1 MPAPAPAL
9 GARLRR
15 RAGRRPGRIVW
26 RRRLAPALAAC
37 ALSVDA
43 LGDQDFDVRPIYYAM
58 LEAAESSFSSHSGR
72 MEEDF
77 RATRSALSQSAARNL
92 ERLRAEG
99 EELERARREGEAAFE
114 VERDALNVR
123 VEALNRRVRHRELD
137 REAAAGA
144 VERYREAFDRVL
156 AELRAAQSRYR
167 ELAKQVQE
175 RRSALEDASRTYRD
189 GSSEEAREIA
199 RLDEAYRRFTA
210 QVVGAYRER
219 EEALRLEK
227 EAHRSWL
234 EEGMERRQDG
244 QRALAALAERYA
256 ALKDVHDRVQQELNR
271 RIEAYNEQV
280 RAQTDEDAGE
290 SGLAVLRDAVARH
303 RELLDG
309 HRRQAVALVR
319 EITGL
324 RAGLGTERAAFEEE
338 RVEREEALRAGA
350 RALVAEQQEIAAL
363 VEARRADVQER
374 IRAVESRVRAG
385 IAALREQVKAGE
397 GRIAGEFG
405 AAPAELLAAAA
416 QWTRTLD
423 PSHLY
428 APEGAPLFDLAP
440 SGSAVLYDAIGAARD
455 LESGMR
461 RALDRHLSAVRKPV
475 DDIVAEREALV
486 LRHRDSASALA
497 ERSADWR
504 TRLEAAERESRRVSS
519 ALAEY
524 FEGRI
529 ALAGLD
535 LRALQAAL
543 LDVLEAPVPAHPESG
558 ERERLR
564 DAVAGKAAMLGAV
577 IDTPPVSAHPL
588 VEGLAETGR
597 ERLAEP
603 QGLEWQRLGGE
614 SFHRESAP
622 EEQPLAG
629 ESERRLL
636 SAWYRRLD
644 TAGALDPFAH
654 RLAHHFPSLSAPEVE
669 DALFGLFDAGMREA
683 GEVVRYRWKEGLTAY
698 QIRIL
703 ERSYWL
709 QPDGRLL
716 LSPLTW

>member
-1 MPAPAPAL
+1 M
-9 GARLRR
+9 
-15 RAGRRPGRIVW
+15 W

-43 LGDQDFDVRPIYYAM
+43 LGDQEFDVRPIYYAM
-58 LEAAESSFSSHSGR
+58 LEAAESSFSSHSGG

-77 RATRSALSQSAARNL
+77 RATRAALSQSAARNL

-114 VERDALNVR
+114 VEQDALNAR
-123 VEALNRRVRHRELD
+123 MEALNQRMRRLELD
-137 REAAAGA
+137 GEEEAGA
-144 VERYREAFDRVL
+144 VALYREAFDRVL

-167 ELAKQVQE
+167 ELTNQVQE
-175 RRSALEDASRTYRD
+175 RRSALEDASRAYRD

-199 RLDEAYRRFTA
+199 RLDDAYRRFTA
-210 QVVGAYRER
+210 QVVDAYRER
-219 EEALRLEK
+219 EELLRLER
-227 EAHRSWL
+227 EAHLNWL

-244 QRALAALAERYA
+244 RRALAALAERYA
-256 ALKDVHDRVQQELNR
+256 ALEDAHDRVQQELNR
-271 RIEAYNEQV
+271 RIEAYDEQV
-280 RAQTDEDAGE
+280 RAQTDEDADE
-290 SGLAVLRDAVARH
+290 SGLAVLRDAIARH

-309 HRRQAVALVR
+309 HRRQAVVLYR
-319 EITGL
+319 EIAAL
-324 RAGLGTERAAFEEE
+324 HAGLGTERAAFEEE
-338 RVEREEALRAGA
+338 RMEREEALRTGT
-350 RALVAEQQEIAAL
+350 RALVAERQEIAAL

-374 IRAVESRVRAG
+374 IRAVENRVRAG
-385 IAALREQVKAGE
+385 VAALREQVEAGE
-397 GRIAGEFG
+397 GQIAEEFG

-416 QWTRTLD
+416 LWTRTLD

-428 APEGAPLFDLAP
+428 GPEGAPLFDLAP
-440 SGSAVLYDAIGAARD
+440 PGSAVLYDAIGAARD

-461 RALDRHLSAVRKPV
+461 SALVQHAAALRKRI

-497 ERSADWR
+497 ERSTDWR
-504 TRLEAAERESRRVSS
+504 TRLEAAEHESRHVSS

-529 ALAGLD
+529 ALAVLD

-543 LDVLEAPVPAHPESG
+543 LDVLKAPVPVRPETG
-558 ERERLR
+558 EREGLR
-564 DAVAGKAAMLGAV
+564 DAVAEKAAMLGAV
-577 IDTPPVSAHPL
+577 IDSPSVSAHPL

-597 ERLAEP
+597 ERFAEP
-603 QGLEWQRLGGE
+603 QGLEWQRLGGA

-644 TAGALDPFAH
+644 SAGALEPLAQ
-654 RLAHHFPSLSAPEVE
+654 RLVHHFPSLSAAKVE
-669 DALFGLFDAGMREA
+669 DGLFGLFDAGMREA
-683 GEVVRYRWKEGLTAY
+683 GEVVRYRWKEGLIAY
-698 QIRIL
+698 QVRIL

-716 LSPLTW
+716 LTPLTW

>member
-1 MPAPAPAL
+1 MPAPTPAL

-43 LGDQDFDVRPIYYAM
+43 LGDQEFDVRPIYYAM
-58 LEAAESSFSSHSGR
+58 LEAAESSFNSHSGR
-72 MEEDF
+72 IEEDF
-77 RATRSALSQSAARNL
+77 RATRAALSQSAARNL

-123 VEALNRRVRHRELD
+123 MEALNQRVRHLELD
-137 REAAAGA
+137 REEAAGT
-144 VERYREAFDRVL
+144 VELYREAFGRVL

-167 ELAKQVQE
+167 ELGKQVQE
-175 RRSALEDASRTYRD
+175 RRRALEDASRAYRD

-199 RLDEAYRRFTA
+199 RLDDAYRRFTA
-210 QVVGAYRER
+210 QVVDAHRER
-219 EEALRLEK
+219 EEVLRLER
-227 EAHRSWL
+227 EEHRNWL
-234 EEGMERRQDG
+234 EERTERRQDG
-244 QRALAALAERYA
+244 QRALAALAEQYA
-256 ALKDVHDRVQQELNR
+256 VLEGDHDRVQQELNR

-280 RAQTDEDAGE
+280 RAQTDEDADE
-290 SGLAVLRDAVARH
+290 SGLAVLRDAIAGH
-303 RELLDG
+303 RELLEE
-309 HRRQAVALVR
+309 HRRWAVALFR
-319 EITGL
+319 EITVL
-324 RAGLGTERAAFEEE
+324 RAGLGTEHAAFEKE
-338 RVEREEALRAGA
+338 RTERGEALRAAA
-350 RALVAEQQEIAAL
+350 RALVSEQQEIAAL

-374 IRAVESRVRAG
+374 IRVAESRVRAG
-385 IAALREQVKAGE
+385 IAALREQVEAGE
-397 GRIAGEFG
+397 GQIAEEFG

-416 QWTRTLD
+416 QWARTLD

-428 APEGAPLFDLAP
+428 GPEGAPLFDLAP
-440 SGSAVLYDAIGAARD
+440 SGSAVLYDAIGAARG
-455 LESGMR
+455 LESGLR
-461 RALDRHLSAVRKPV
+461 NALDQHVATVRRRI

-543 LDVLEAPVPAHPESG
+543 LDALEAPVPVRPESG

-564 DAVAGKAAMLGAV
+564 DSVAETAAMLGAV
-577 IDTPPVSAHPL
+577 IATPPAPAHPL
-588 VEGLAETGR
+588 VEGLAEAGR
-597 ERLAEP
+597 KRHAEA
-603 QGLEWQRLGGE
+603 QDLEWQRLGGA

-629 ESERRLL
+629 EPERRLL

-644 TAGALDPFAH
+644 TAGALDPLAR

-669 DALFGLFDAGMREA
+669 DALFGLFEAGMREA
-683 GEVVRYRWKEGLTAY
+683 GEVVRYRWKEGMSAY

>member
-1 MPAPAPAL
+1 M
-9 GARLRR
+9 
-15 RAGRRPGRIVW
+15 W

-43 LGDQDFDVRPIYYAM
+43 LGDQDFDVRPVYYAM
-58 LEAAESSFSSHSGR
+58 LEAAESSFSSHSGG

-77 RATRSALSQSAARNL
+77 RATRAALSQSAARSL

-114 VERDALNVR
+114 VEQDALEAR
-123 VEALNRRVRHRELD
+123 MEALNQRMRHLELD
-137 REAAAGA
+137 GEGETGA
-144 VERYREAFDRVL
+144 VALYREAFDRVL

-167 ELAKQVQE
+167 ELTNQVQK
-175 RRSALEDASRTYRD
+175 RRSALEDASRAYRD

-199 RLDEAYRRFTA
+199 RLGDAYRRFTA
-210 QVVGAYRER
+210 QVVDAYRER
-219 EEALRLEK
+219 EELLRLEK
-227 EAHRSWL
+227 EAHLNWL

-244 QRALAALAERYA
+244 RRALAALAERYA
-256 ALKDVHDRVQQELNR
+256 VLEDAHDRVQQELNR
-271 RIEAYNEQV
+271 RIEAYDEQV
-280 RAQTDEDAGE
+280 RAQTDEDADE
-290 SGLAVLRDAVARH
+290 SGLAVLRDAIARH

-309 HRRQAVALVR
+309 HRRQAVVLYR
-319 EITGL
+319 EIAAL
-324 RAGLGTERAAFEEE
+324 HAGLGTERAAFEEE
-338 RVEREEALRAGA
+338 RMEREEALRTGT
-350 RALVAEQQEIAAL
+350 RALVAERQEIAAL

-374 IRAVESRVRAG
+374 IRAVESRVQAG
-385 IAALREQVKAGE
+385 IAALRGEVEAGE
-397 GRIAGEFG
+397 GQIAEELG

-416 QWTRTLD
+416 LWTRTLD

-428 APEGAPLFDLAP
+428 GPEGVPLFDLAP

-461 RALDRHLSAVRKPV
+461 SALVQHAAALRKHM

-504 TRLEAAERESRRVSS
+504 SRLEAAERESRRVSS

-543 LDVLEAPVPAHPESG
+543 LDVLKTPVPALPETR
-558 ERERLR
+558 EREGLR
-564 DAVAGKAAMLGAV
+564 DAVAEKAAMLGAV

-597 ERLAEP
+597 ERFAEP
-603 QGLEWQRLGGE
+603 QGLEWQRLGGA

-644 TAGALDPFAH
+644 SAGALEPLAQ

-683 GEVVRYRWKEGLTAY
+683 GEVVRYRWKEGLSAY
-698 QIRIL
+698 QVRIL
-703 ERSYWL
+703 ERKYWL

-716 LSPLTW
+716 LTPLTW

>member
-15 RAGRRPGRIVW
+15 RAGRRPGRVVW

-43 LGDQDFDVRPIYYAM
+43 LGDQDFDVRPVYYAM
-58 LEAAESSFSSHSGR
+58 LEAAESSFSAHSGR
-72 MEEDF
+72 MEEDY
-77 RATRSALSQSAARNL
+77 RAARAALSRSADRNL
-92 ERLRAEG
+92 ERLRTEG
-99 EELERARREGEAAFE
+99 EALERARREGEAAFE
-114 VERDALNVR
+114 AERDALDAR
-123 VEALNRRVRHRELD
+123 MEALNRSVRRFELD

-144 VERYREAFDRVL
+144 VELYREAFDRVL

-167 ELAKQVQE
+167 ELRQRVQE
-175 RRSALEDASRTYRD
+175 RRRALEDASRAYRD
-189 GSSEEAREIA
+189 GSSEEAKEIA
-199 RLDEAYRRFTA
+199 RLDDAYRRFTA
-210 QVVGAYRER
+210 QVVDAYRER
-219 EEALRLEK
+219 EEALALEK
-227 EAHRSWL
+227 EEHRNWL

-256 ALKDVHDRVQQELNR
+256 ALEGAHDRVQQELNR

-280 RAQTDEDAGE
+280 RARTDEDADE
-290 SGLAVLRDAVARH
+290 SGLAVLRDAIARH
-303 RELLDG
+303 REQLDG
-309 HRRQAVALVR
+309 HRRRAVALFR

-324 RAGLGTERAAFEEE
+324 RAGLGTEHAAFEEE
-338 RVEREEALRAGA
+338 RTEREEALRAAA
-350 RALVAEQQEIAAL
+350 RALVSERQEIAAL

-374 IRAVESRVRAG
+374 IRVVESRVRAR
-385 IAALREQVKAGE
+385 IAALREQVEAGE
-397 GRIAGEFG
+397 GQIAEEFG

-428 APEGAPLFDLAP
+428 GPEGAPLFDLAP
-440 SGSAVLYDAIGAARD
+440 SGSAVLYDATGAARG
-455 LESGMR
+455 LESDMR
-461 RALDRHLSAVRKPV
+461 RALDQHVSAAQRRV
-475 DDIVAEREALV
+475 DDIVAERDALV

-497 ERSADWR
+497 ERAADWR
-504 TRLEAAERESRRVSS
+504 TRLEAAERESRRASS
-519 ALAEY
+519 ALTEY
-524 FEGRI
+524 FAGRI

-535 LRALQAAL
+535 LRTLQAAL
-543 LDVLEAPVPAHPESG
+543 LDVLEAPVPVLPESG

-564 DAVAGKAAMLGAV
+564 DSVAGKAAMLGTV
-577 IDTPPVSAHPL
+577 IDTPPVPAHPL

-597 ERLAEP
+597 ERHAEP
-603 QGLEWQRLGGE
+603 QDLEWQRLEGAP
-614 SFHRESAP
+614 FPRESAP

-636 SAWYRRLD
+636 LAWYRRLD
-644 TAGALDPFAH
+644 SARALEPLAH

-683 GEVVRYRWKEGLTAY
+683 GEVVRYRWKEGLSAY
-698 QIRIL
+698 QVRIL

-716 LSPLTW
+716 LGPLTW

>member
-1 MPAPAPAL
+1 M
-9 GARLRR
+9 
-15 RAGRRPGRIVW
+15 W

-43 LGDQDFDVRPIYYAM
+43 LGDQEFDVRPIYYAM
-58 LEAAESSFSSHSGR
+58 LEAAESSFSSHSGG

-77 RATRSALSQSAARNL
+77 RATRAALSQSAARNL

-114 VERDALNVR
+114 IEQDALNAR
-123 VEALNRRVRHRELD
+123 TEALNQRMRHLELD
-137 REAAAGA
+137 GEGETGA
-144 VERYREAFDRVL
+144 VALYREAFDRVL

-167 ELAKQVQE
+167 ELTNQVRE
-175 RRSALEDASRTYRD
+175 RRSALDDASRAYRD

-199 RLDEAYRRFTA
+199 RLDDAYRRFTA
-210 QVVGAYRER
+210 PVVDAYRER
-219 EEALRLEK
+219 EELLRLEK
-227 EAHRSWL
+227 EAHLNWL

-244 QRALAALAERYA
+244 QRALATLAERYA
-256 ALKDVHDRVQQELNR
+256 VLEDAHDRVQQELNR
-271 RIEAYNEQV
+271 RIEAYDEQG
-280 RAQTDEDAGE
+280 RAQTDEDADE
-290 SGLAVLRDAVARH
+290 SGLAVLRDAIARH

-309 HRRQAVALVR
+309 HRRQAVVLYR
-319 EITGL
+319 EIAAL
-324 RAGLGTERAAFEEE
+324 HAGLGTERAAFEEE
-338 RVEREEALRAGA
+338 RMEREEALRAGT
-350 RALVAEQQEIAAL
+350 RALVAERQEIAAL
-363 VEARRADVQER
+363 VEARRAEAQER
-374 IRAVESRVRAG
+374 IREVESRVRAG
-385 IAALREQVKAGE
+385 IAALREQVEAGE
-397 GRIAGEFG
+397 GQIAEEFG

-416 QWTRTLD
+416 LWTRTLD

-428 APEGAPLFDLAP
+428 GPEGAPLFDLAP
-440 SGSAVLYDAIGAARD
+440 SGSAVLYDAISTAQD

-461 RALDRHLSAVRKPV
+461 SALVQHAAALRKRM

-497 ERSADWR
+497 ERSADWQ
-504 TRLEAAERESRRVSS
+504 TRLEAAERESLRVSS
-519 ALAEY
+519 ALAGY

-543 LDVLEAPVPAHPESG
+543 LDVLKTPVPTLPETG
-558 ERERLR
+558 EREGLR
-564 DAVAGKAAMLGAV
+564 NAVAEKAAMLGTV
-577 IDTPPVSAHPL
+577 IDTPPASAHPL

-597 ERLAEP
+597 ERFAEP
-603 QGLEWQRLGGE
+603 QGLEWQRLGGA

-644 TAGALDPFAH
+644 TAGALEPLAQ

-683 GEVVRYRWKEGLTAY
+683 GEVVRYRWKEGLSAY
-698 QIRIL
+698 QVRIL

-716 LSPLTW
+716 LTPLTW

>member
-1 MPAPAPAL
+1 
-9 GARLRR
+9 
-15 RAGRRPGRIVW
+15 V
-26 RRRLAPALAAC
+26 PALAAC

-77 RATRSALSQSAARNL
+77 RATREALSQSAARTL

-114 VERDALNVR
+114 VERNVLNVR
-123 VEALNRRVRHRELD
+123 MKALNQRVRHLELD
-137 REAAAGA
+137 REEAAGA
-144 VERYREAFDRVL
+144 IEFYREAFDRVL

-167 ELAKQVQE
+167 ELRKQVQE
-175 RRSALEDASRTYRD
+175 RRRALEDASRAYRD

-199 RLDEAYRRFTA
+199 RLDDAYRRFTV
-210 QVVGAYRER
+210 QVVDAHRER
-219 EEALRLEK
+219 KEALRLEK
-227 EAHRSWL
+227 EKHRSWL
-234 EEGMERRQDG
+234 EEWIERRRDG
-244 QRALAALAERYA
+244 QRALAALVEQYA
-256 ALKDVHDRVQQELNR
+256 ALESAHDRVQQELNR

-280 RAQTDEDAGE
+280 RAQTDKNADE
-290 SGLAVLRDAVARH
+290 SGLAVLRDAIARH

-309 HRRQAVALVR
+309 HRRRAVALFR
-319 EITGL
+319 EINGF
-324 RAGLGTERAAFEEE
+324 RVGLGTERAAFEEE
-338 RVEREEALRAGA
+338 RREREEALRVGT
-350 RALVAEQQEIAAL
+350 RALVSERQEIAAL

-374 IRAVESRVRAG
+374 IRAVESRVRAE
-385 IAALREQVKAGE
+385 IAALRERAAAVE
-397 GRIAGEFG
+397 GRIAEEFG

-428 APEGAPLFDLAP
+428 GPEGAPLFDLTP
-440 SGSAVLYDAIGAARD
+440 SGSAALYEAIGAARG

-461 RALDRHLSAVRKPV
+461 SALDQHVVAVQRRI

-497 ERSADWR
+497 ERSADWQA
-504 TRLEAAERESRRVSS
+504 RLEAAERESGRVSS

-543 LDVLEAPVPAHPESG
+543 LDVLEAPVPVIPESG

-564 DAVAGKAAMLGAV
+564 DSVAEKAAMLGTV
-577 IDTPPVSAHPL
+577 IDTPPAPAHPL
-588 VEGLAETGR
+588 VEGLAGTGR
-597 ERLAEP
+597 ERHAEP
-603 QGLEWQRLGGE
+603 QDLEWQRLGGA

-622 EEQPLAG
+622 EEEPLAG

-636 SAWYRRLD
+636 AAWYRRLD
-644 TAGALDPFAH
+644 TAGALDPLAH
-654 RLAHHFPSLSAPEVE
+654 RLAHHFPSLPAPEVK
-669 DALFGLFDAGMREA
+669 DALFGLFEAGMREA
-683 GEVVRYRWKEGLTAY
+683 GEVVRYRWKDGMSAY
-698 QIRIL
+698 QVRIL